1 VTRGWLLTHNGS
13 KHALWRQE
21 VPFGVP
27 TMADDI
33 LGFKHAIN
41 RQKWPSI
48 GTFER
53 SRTDSRRMTSWKT
66 YVIGVA
72 RRNWS
77 IGVYYL

>member
-1 VTRGWLLTHNGS
+1 MAFDAQWLKTRVVASGS
-13 KHALWRQE
+13 AFRGPHDGRRH
-21 VPFGVP
+21 FGIQTYHKP
-27 TMADDI
+27 S
-33 LGFKHAIN
+33 
-41 RQKWPSI
+41 KWPSI